1 MKITKRQ
8 LKRIIREEY
17 TRLKRRGLIREAYG
31 QEGQLPRDVKELE
44 DRHDELLSFMNGQA
58 SSAMGSDED
67 LEYNIEQVLELE
79 MQLHDLRKDYG
90 LPSKDYVEY
99 SSTMYRSAHHETM
112 LRFYDDQRLQMA
124 NY

>member
-112 LRFYDDQRLQMA
+112 LRFYDSKRRQMA

>member
-17 TRLKRRGLIREAYG
+17 SRLKRRGLIRESYG
-31 QEGQLPRDVKELE
+31 QESQLPRDVKELE
-44 DRHDELLSFMNGQA
+44 DRHDELLSFMNGQV
-58 SSAMGSDED
+58 SSPMGSDED

>member
-17 TRLKRRGLIREAYG
+17 SRLKRRGLIREAYG

-44 DRHDELLSFMNGQA
+44 DRHDDLLSFMNGQA
-58 SSAMGSDED
+58 SSPMGSDED

-79 MQLHDLRKDYG
+79 KQLHDLRKGYG
-90 LPSKDYVEY
+90 LPPKDYVEY
-99 SSTMYRSAHHETM
+99 SSKMYRSAHHETM
-112 LRFYDDQRLQMA
+112 LRFYDSKRRQLA